1 MQNNR
6 NISLEIMGVKRMRRI
21 VKIRETVLGDGVP
34 KICIPITAADQAGLR
49 EQIRKALDGPCDL
62 VEWRA
67 DFFRTPDTSELS
79 TQLFADAL
87 ELLRTEIGERPLL
100 FTFRTKEEGGEC
112 SITPEAYKEL
122 NLFVASTG
130 MADLIDVE
138 LNRGEELLTELT
150 ELLHEKGTAVIGSF
164 HDFAGTP
171 EQEEIREILCRM
183 QKCGVDITKAAVMPK
198 SEADVLTLLGASVEM
213 KQNYADRPFITMSM
227 GRLGAV
233 SRLAGSLTG
242 SAVTFATAGQASAP
256 GQLAAAQIAGVLA
269 QLQ

>member
-1 MQNNR
+1 
-6 NISLEIMGVKRMRRI
+6 MRRI

-49 EQIRKALDGPCDL
+49 EQIKKALDGPCNL

-67 DFFRTPDTSELS
+67 DFFRTPDTSELP

-87 ELLRTEIGERPLL
+87 ELLRTE
-100 FTFRTKEEGGEC
+100 EGGER

>member
-1 MQNNR
+1 
-6 NISLEIMGVKRMRRI
+6 
-21 VKIRETVLGDGVP
+21 
-34 KICIPITAADQAGLR
+34 
-49 EQIRKALDGPCDL
+49 
-62 VEWRA
+62 
-67 DFFRTPDTSELS
+67 
-79 TQLFADAL
+79 
-87 ELLRTEIGERPLL
+87 
-100 FTFRTKEEGGEC
+100 
-112 SITPEAYKEL
+112 
-122 NLFVASTG
+122 
-130 MADLIDVE
+130 
-138 LNRGEELLTELT
+138 
-150 ELLHEKGTAVIGSF
+150 
-164 HDFAGTP
+164 
-171 EQEEIREILCRM
+171 M